1 MTNSRTKNVSR
12 NIVFGFVDK
21 ISVLLLPFITRTLLL
36 YLMGTGSVGI
46 SSLFTSILSFLSL
59 AELGFGQAVVYSMYK
74 PVAENDTDTICAL
87 LKYYRG
93 LYRIIGFTISIIG
106 VLLLPAL
113 PYLIH
118 GNAPENVNIYIL
130 YLIYLLNT
138 VISYFFAGYKQSL
151 LTAYQRTDIRHKIAL
166 LITIIVRVLEIIV
179 IVLSKNLYL
188 YASVSI
194 FGTIITNIIVAHVT
208 TKMYPNVICKGEVN
222 NEQRTEIKKKLAGL
236 FGNKLNSIVIH
247 QADTL
252 VISSF
257 LGLTMLTQ
265 YGNYYFILNAV
276 SGFIMI
282 IFNSMTSSVGNKIA
296 LDSNE
301 EVFKLYER
309 LNFINNWLVGWCSIC
324 MLCLFQPFMIIW
336 VKESL
341 VLPPLMSILMALYF
355 YVYQIQRTTFVFKD
369 ASGMWYEDRYRPY
382 ISMVINLVSNIVL
395 VNIIGVYGVIISTII
410 AFLISLPWG
419 NYLIFKLLFK
429 RASLKNLFKM
439 ILDFIITFIIGAITY
454 LICTIFS
461 ASIIGLV
468 IRLIVCMIFPNVIYI
483 IIYHKS
489 EQFIYL
495 RNLIIKIIKRK
506 TV

>member
-1 MTNSRTKNVSR
+1 
-12 NIVFGFVDK
+12 
-21 ISVLLLPFITRTLLL
+21 
-36 YLMGTGSVGI
+36 
-46 SSLFTSILSFLSL
+46 
-59 AELGFGQAVVYSMYK
+59 
-74 PVAENDTDTICAL
+74 
-87 LKYYRG
+87 
-93 LYRIIGFTISIIG
+93 
-106 VLLLPAL
+106 
-113 PYLIH
+113 
-118 GNAPENVNIYIL
+118 
-130 YLIYLLNT
+130 
-138 VISYFFAGYKQSL
+138 
-151 LTAYQRTDIRHKIAL
+151 
-166 LITIIVRVLEIIV
+166 
-179 IVLSKNLYL
+179 
-188 YASVSI
+188 
-194 FGTIITNIIVAHVT
+194 
-208 TKMYPNVICKGEVN
+208 
-222 NEQRTEIKKKLAGL
+222 
-236 FGNKLNSIVIH
+236 
-247 QADTL
+247 
-252 VISSF
+252 
-257 LGLTMLTQ
+257 
-265 YGNYYFILNAV
+265 
-276 SGFIMI
+276 
-282 IFNSMTSSVGNKIA
+282 
-296 LDSNE
+296 
-301 EVFKLYER
+301 
-309 LNFINNWLVGWCSIC
+309 
-324 MLCLFQPFMIIW
+324 
-336 VKESL
+336 
-341 VLPPLMSILMALYF
+341 MALYF